1 MKKIIFCISFFTSTA
16 ILAKEMICFPKIE
29 IGESKQ
35 NNERLYERFDTLDAE
50 QLSKIDFDN
59 LTIIGTSGISSK
71 MQKLSNNIY
80 VSSGKTF
87 TFFYLT
93 NTEKTIVQETSINTN
108 NIYTKVLF
116 CK

>member
-1 MKKIIFCISFFTSTA
+1 MKKIIFCISFFASTT
-16 ILAKEMICFPKIE
+16 ILAKEMICFPKTE
-29 IGESKQ
+29 IGESKH
-35 NNERLYERFDTLDAE
+35 NNEKLYERSDTLNAE
-50 QLSKIDFDN
+50 QLSKIDFDS
-59 LTIIGTSGISSK
+59 LTIIGTSGVPSK
-71 MQKLSNNIY
+71 MQKLSNNVY

-93 NTEKTIVQETSINTN
+93 NTEKTIVQETTINAN

>member
-1 MKKIIFCISFFTSTA
+1 MKKILFCICFFTSTA
-16 ILAKEMICFPKIE
+16 ILAKEMICFTKTE

-35 NNERLYERFDTLDAE
+35 NNEKLYERSDTLNAE

-80 VSSGKTF
+80 TSSGKTY

-93 NTEKTIVQETSINTN
+93 NTEKTIVQETSISTN
-108 NIYTKVLF
+108 SIYTKVLF

>member
-1 MKKIIFCISFFTSTA
+1 MKKILFCIIFFTSTA
-16 ILAKEMICFPKIE
+16 ILAKEMICFTKTE

-35 NNERLYERFDTLDAE
+35 NNEKLYERSDTLNAE

-71 MQKLSNNIY
+71 MQKLSNNIFT
-80 VSSGKTF
+80 SSGKTY

-93 NTEKTIVQETSINTN
+93 NTEKTIVQETSISTN
-108 NIYTKVLF
+108 SIYTKVLF

>member
-1 MKKIIFCISFFTSTA
+1 MKKILFCIIFFTSTA
-16 ILAKEMICFPKIE
+16 ILAKEMICFTKTE

-35 NNERLYERFDTLDAE
+35 NNAKLYERSDTLNAE

-71 MQKLSNNIY
+71 MQKLSDNIFT
-80 VSSGKTF
+80 SSGKTY

-93 NTEKTIVQETSINTN
+93 NTEKTIVQETTISTN
-108 NIYTKVLF
+108 SIYTKVLF